1 MGIENV
7 TVWMDLEGIMV
18 SETGE
23 KEKDKYLIHMWNLK
37 PQNKRTKKTK
47 LIQRIQMDGYQ
58 RGRENEGGQKGDDQQ
73 LDFGGDHF
81 AECTDMIL

>member
-1 MGIENV
+1 MSANEWMGIENV

-47 LIQRIQMDGYQ
+47 LIQRI
-58 RGRENEGGQKGDDQQ
+58 
-73 LDFGGDHF
+73 
-81 AECTDMIL
+81 